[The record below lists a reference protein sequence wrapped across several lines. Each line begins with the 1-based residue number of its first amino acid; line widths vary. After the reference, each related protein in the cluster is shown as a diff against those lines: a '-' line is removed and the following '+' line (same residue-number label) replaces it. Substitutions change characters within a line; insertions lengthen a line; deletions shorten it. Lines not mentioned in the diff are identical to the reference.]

1 MAYEE
6 NTGNDPLDVKSTKV
20 DRERQKLVREQN
32 ILKQVSVRGSPA
44 GWLLLWQSSCCDVI
58 ALPITLYMYM

>member
-32 ILKQVSVRGSPA
+32 ILKQVSVRSPPA
-44 GWLLLWQSSCCDVI
+44 SWLLLSACCDIHGDGV
-58 ALPITLYMYM
+58 TSSRCK